1 MDYQILPVE
10 LVKPSPMNPRKTI
23 DEAAIAELADN
34 IEAQGLIQPITVRP
48 VAFDDRVENGEVIT
62 TPKAFEIVC
71 GERRYRAFCILNGS
85 HPDGSFSKIPA
96 IVREMTDAEAFDAM
110 ITENLQRQDVDPIE
124 EAFAF
129 AQLIK
134 TGKTAEEIA
143 VRFGKSIRFVQDRVK
158 LNSLIPEL
166 MVALKD
172 DKMSIAAAMIIS
184 KLNEKDQQQFYKT
197 YSQHYQGYTKSNAEN
212 FIASLFMTI
221 NKAAWNGDED
231 FEGGCN
237 CKCSECK
244 FNTNNHGCLFYEMN
258 GEGSGRCTNRA
269 KFSDKTLAYI
279 RQLLISRED
288 EFVKKDNPLVKG
300 KTVIAN
306 HEPGSYVSADTKEL
320 YKNVCNL
327 IDEMGLEVVD
337 PFKCFNGYCGYD
349 DERLQ
354 QKIDNG
360 EVYHY
365 LTIFDYSGVNIH
377 ERYGYV
383 NKKDLSVNCD
393 ENGLPM
399 KVKNI
404 IGTIEQE
411 EKMLDSAIAV
421 AGAKAINEYKTKING
436 ETSILDFEIEMLL
449 ALLLKSNWE
458 LRNKLNLTG
467 INDDEK
473 IVEFVQDTKDP
484 KLSVMSTALIIR
496 SYICSRLSEMQ
507 SLDLLRGYLEQFGNY
522 WLPDEY
528 NKAID
533 GVKKKHEKAK
543 ARATTELA
551 KLGYD
556 IHGKKIKNDDV
567 PKDIIEKHASMKA
580 KHPDSVI
587 LFRVGDVYETYGD
600 DAKVLSKIR
609 GLTLTQKATKG
620 SGMSLCGFP
629 HHALDTYLPKLI
641 RGGKRV
647 AICEDK

>member
-10 LVKPSPMNPRKTI
+10 LVRTSPMNPRKTI
-23 DEAAIAELADN
+23 DESAIAELAEN
-34 IEAQGLIQPITVRP
+34 IKAQGLIQPITVRP
-48 VAFDDRVENGEVIT
+48 VAFDDRVENGVVVT
-62 TPKAFEIVC
+62 TPKLYEIVC
-71 GERRYRAFCILNGS
+71 GERRYRAFSKLNES
-85 HPDGSFSKIPA
+85 NPDGSFSKIPA
-96 IVREMTDAEAFDAM
+96 IVRTMSDAEAFDAM

-221 NKAAWNGDED
+221 DKAAWHKKEDED
-231 FEGGCN
+231 FTGGCN
-237 CKCSECK
+237 CKCSECQ

-279 RQLLISRED
+279 KQLLISRED

-320 YKNVCNL
+320 YVKICDLLKAMN
-327 IDEMGLEVVD
+327 LEVVD
-337 PFKCFNGYCGYD
+337 PLKCFNGFCGYD

-365 LTIFDYSGVNIH
+365 LTIFDYSGVNIQD
-377 ERYGYV
+377 RYGYV

-411 EKMLDSAIAV
+411 EKMLNNSIAV
-421 AGAKAINEYKTKING
+421 AGGKAIYEHKTKIDS
-436 ETSILDFEIEMLL
+436 ETPLQDFEIEMLL
-449 ALLLKSNWE
+449 AILLKDNHD
-458 LRNKLNLTG
+458 LTVRLNLPG
-467 INDDEK
+467 YGDDDQ
-473 IVEFVQDTKDP
+473 IVKYVQDNK
-484 KLSVMSTALIIR
+484 KSAYQIIR
-496 SYICSRLSEMQ
+496 SYICSQLTYTQTSH
-507 SLDLLRGYLEQFGNY
+507 LLRNYLDQFGIQ
-522 WLPDEY
+522 WLSDEY

-533 GVKKKHEKAK
+533 GVRKKHEKAK
-543 ARATTELA
+543 ARAITELA

-556 IHGKKIKNDDV
+556 INGKKLKTEDK
-567 PKDIIEKHASMKA
+567 PKDFVTEHAKMKE

-587 LFRVGDVYETYGD
+587 LFRVGDFYETFGE
-600 DAKVLSKIR
+600 DAKTVSETLGI
-609 GLTLTQKATKG
+609 TLTKRKVPKG
-620 SGMSLCGFP
+620 TETALCGFP

-641 RGGKRV
+641 KGGVRV

>member
-23 DEAAIAELADN
+23 DEAAIAELAEN

-48 VAFDDRVENGEVIT
+48 VGINNNLY
-62 TPKAFEIVC
+62 EIVC
-71 GERRYRAFCILNGS
+71 GERRYRAFTKLNES
-85 HPDGSFSKIPA
+85 QPDGSFSKIPA
-96 IVREMTDAEAFDAM
+96 IVRIMSDEEAFDAM

-129 AQLIK
+129 GQLIK
-134 TGKTAEEIA
+134 NGKTAEEIA
-143 VRFGKSIRFVQDRVK
+143 IRFGKSIRFVQDRVK

-172 DKMSIAAAMIIS
+172 DKMSISAAMIIS
-184 KLNEKDQQQFYKT
+184 KLDEKEQQQFYKT

-221 NKAAWNGDED
+221 DKAAWKCEED
-231 FEGGCN
+231 FEGGCD

-244 FNTNNHGCLFYEMN
+244 FNTNNHGCLFYEMKVEAT
-258 GEGSGRCTNRA
+258 GGRCTNRR

-279 RQLLISRED
+279 RHLLISRED
-288 EFVKKDNPLVKG
+288 EFVKKDEPLVKG

-306 HEPGSYVSADTKEL
+306 HEPGSYVSTDTKEL
-320 YKNVCNL
+320 YVKICDLLKAMN
-327 IDEMGLEVVD
+327 LEVVD
-337 PFKCFNGYCGYD
+337 PFKCFNGFCGYE

-365 LTIFDYSGVNIH
+365 LTIFDYSGVRV
-377 ERYGYV
+377 EDRYGYV

-411 EKMLDSAIAV
+411 EKNLDNACLV
-421 AGAKAINEYKTKING
+421 AGAKAISDYKTKVDS
-436 ETSILDFEIEMLL
+436 ETPIDIFEYEMLL
-449 ALLLKSNWE
+449 ALLLKSNFE
-458 LRNKLNLTG
+458 LGNKLCVTG

-473 IVEFVQDTKDP
+473 IIDYVQNNKQ
-484 KLSVMSTALIIR
+484 SMALIIR
-496 SYICSRLSEMQ
+496 SYICSRLSETQ
-507 SLDLLRGYLEQFGNY
+507 SLHLLRNYLERFGTR

-528 NKAID
+528 NKAIE

-556 IHGKKIKNDDV
+556 IHGKKLKTEEAPRDFIA
-567 PKDIIEKHASMKA
+567 EHAKMKE
-580 KHPDSVI
+580 KHPDAVI
-587 LFRVGDVYETYGD
+587 LFRVGDFYETFGD
-600 DAKVLSKIR
+600 DAETISKML
-609 GLTLTQKATKG
+609 GLTITHRKAPKG
-620 SGMSLCGFP
+620 AEITLCGFP

-641 RGGKRV
+641 RAGLRA
-647 AICEDK
+647 AICEENK

>member
-1 MDYQILPVE
+1 MDYQILPVD

-23 DEAAIAELADN
+23 DEAAIAELAEN

-48 VAFDDRVENGEVIT
+48 VAFYDRVENGKVIT

-71 GERRYRAFCILNGS
+71 GERRYRAFSKLNES

-96 IVREMTDAEAFDAM
+96 IVRVMTDAEAFDAM

-237 CKCSECK
+237 CKCSECQ

-288 EFVKKDNPLVKG
+288 EFVKKNEPLVKG

-320 YKNVCNL
+320 YKKVCNL
-327 IDEMGLEVVD
+327 IDEIGLEVVD
-337 PFKCFNGYCGYD
+337 PFRCFNGYCGYD

-365 LTIFDYSGVNIH
+365 LTIFDYSGVNIQD
-377 ERYGYV
+377 RYGYV

-436 ETSILDFEIEMLL
+436 ETPILDFEFEMLL

-458 LRNKLNLTG
+458 LGNKLNVTG
-467 INDDEK
+467 IHDDEK
-473 IVEFVQDTKDP
+473 IVGYVQENKQDKTT
-484 KLSVMSTALIIR
+484 MALIIR
-496 SYICSRLSEMQ
+496 SYICSRLSETQ
-507 SLDLLRGYLEQFGNY
+507 SLHLLRDYLEQFGNR

-528 NKAID
+528 NKAIE

-556 IHGKKIKNDDV
+556 IHGNKLKNDDV
-567 PKDIIEKHASMKA
+567 PKDIIKQHASMKA

-587 LFRVGDVYETYGD
+587 LFRVGDFYETYGD
-600 DAKVLSKIR
+600 DANIVSKIL
-609 GLTLTQKATKG
+609 GIILTHRKAPKG
-620 SGMSLCGFP
+620 TEMTLCGFP
-629 HHALDTYLPKLI
+629 YHALDTYLPKLI
-641 RGGKRV
+641 RAGLKV
-647 AICEDK
+647 AICDCK

>member
-23 DEAAIAELADN
+23 DEAAIAELAEN

-71 GERRYRAFCILNGS
+71 GERRYRAFSKLNGS

-365 LTIFDYSGVNIH
+365 LTIFDYSGVNIQ

-393 ENGLPM
+393 ENGMPM

-421 AGAKAINEYKTKING
+421 AGAKAINVYKTKIDS
-436 ETSILDFEIEMLL
+436 ETPLQEFEIEMLL

-458 LRNKLNLTG
+458 LGNKLNVTG
-467 INDDEK
+467 IHDDEK
-473 IVEFVQDTKDP
+473 IVRYVQENKHDK
-484 KLSVMSTALIIR
+484 KSMALIIR
-496 SYICSRLSEMQ
+496 SYICSRLSETQ
-507 SLDLLRGYLEQFGNY
+507 SLHLLRGYLEQFGNR

-567 PKDIIEKHASMKA
+567 PKDIIEQHARMKA

-587 LFRVGDVYETYGD
+587 LFRVGDFYETYGD
-600 DAKVLSKIR
+600 DAKVLSKIL
-609 GLTLTQKATKG
+609 GLTLTQSKAPKG
-620 SGMSLCGFP
+620 SGVSLCGFP
-629 HHALDTYLPKLI
+629 HHALDNYLPKLI
-641 RGGKRV
+641 RGGQRV

>member
-23 DEAAIAELADN
+23 DEAAIAELAEN

-71 GERRYRAFCILNGS
+71 GERRYRAFSKLNGS

-96 IVREMTDAEAFDAM
+96 IVRTMTDSEAFDAM

-320 YKNVCNL
+320 YKKVCNL
-327 IDEMGLEVVD
+327 IDEIGLEVVD

-349 DERLQ
+349 DDRLQ

-365 LTIFDYSGVNIH
+365 LTIFDYSGVNIQ

-436 ETSILDFEIEMLL
+436 ETPILDFEFEMLL

-458 LRNKLNLTG
+458 LGNKLNVTG
-467 INDDEK
+467 IHDDEK
-473 IVEFVQDTKDP
+473 IVRYVQENKHDK
-484 KLSVMSTALIIR
+484 KSMALIIR
-496 SYICSRLSEMQ
+496 SYICSRLSETQ
-507 SLDLLRGYLEQFGNY
+507 SLHLLRGYLEQFGNR

-567 PKDIIEKHASMKA
+567 PKDIIEQHARMKA

-587 LFRVGDVYETYGD
+587 LFRVGDFYETYGD
-600 DAKVLSKIR
+600 DAKVLSKIL
-609 GLTLTQKATKG
+609 GLTLTQSKAPKG
-620 SGMSLCGFP
+620 SGVSLCGFP
-629 HHALDTYLPKLI
+629 HHALDNYLPKLI
-641 RGGKRV
+641 RGGQRV

>member
-23 DEAAIAELADN
+23 DEAAIAELAEN

-96 IVREMTDAEAFDAM
+96 IVRVMTDSEAFDAM

-288 EFVKKDNPLVKG
+288 ELVKKDNPLVKG

-327 IDEMGLEVVD
+327 IDEIGLEVVD

-349 DERLQ
+349 DDRLQ

-365 LTIFDYSGVNIH
+365 LTIFDYSGVNIQ

-436 ETSILDFEIEMLL
+436 EPILDFEIEMLL

-458 LRNKLNLTG
+458 LRNKLNITG

-473 IVEFVQDTKDP
+473 IIEYVQDTKDP
-484 KLSVMSTALIIR
+484 KMSRMSTALIIR
-496 SYICSRLSEMQ
+496 SYICSRLSETQ
-507 SLDLLRGYLEQFGNY
+507 SLHLLRGYLEQFGNY

-528 NKAID
+528 NKAIE

-587 LFRVGDVYETYGD
+587 LFRVGDFYETCGD
-600 DAKVLSKIR
+600 DAKVLSKIL
-609 GLTLTQKATKG
+609 GLTLIQSKAPSRK
-620 SGMSLCGFP
+620 GMSLCGFP

-641 RGGKRV
+641 RGGQRV

>member
-23 DEAAIAELADN
+23 DEAAIAELAEN

-71 GERRYRAFCILNGS
+71 GERRYRAFSKLNGS

-320 YKNVCNL
+320 YKKVCNL
-327 IDEMGLEVVD
+327 IDEIGLEVVD

-349 DERLQ
+349 DDRLQ

-365 LTIFDYSGVNIH
+365 LTIFDYSGVNIQ

-393 ENGLPM
+393 ENGMPM

-421 AGAKAINEYKTKING
+421 AGAKAINVYKTKIDS
-436 ETSILDFEIEMLL
+436 ETPLQEFEIEMLL

-458 LRNKLNLTG
+458 LGNKLNVTG
-467 INDDEK
+467 IHDDEK
-473 IVEFVQDTKDP
+473 IVRYVQENKHDK
-484 KLSVMSTALIIR
+484 KSMALIIR
-496 SYICSRLSEMQ
+496 SYICSRLSETQ
-507 SLDLLRGYLEQFGNY
+507 SLHLLRGYLEQFGNR

-567 PKDIIEKHASMKA
+567 PKDIIEQHARMKA

-587 LFRVGDVYETYGD
+587 LFRVGDFYETYGD
-600 DAKVLSKIR
+600 DAKVLSKIL
-609 GLTLTQKATKG
+609 GLTLTQSKAPKG
-620 SGMSLCGFP
+620 SGVSLCGFP
-629 HHALDTYLPKLI
+629 HHALDNYLPKLI
-641 RGGKRV
+641 RGGQRV

>member
-23 DEAAIAELADN
+23 DEAAIAELAEN
-34 IEAQGLIQPITVRP
+34 IKAQGLIQPITVRP
-48 VAFDDRVENGEVIT
+48 VDFDDRLEDGEIIT

-71 GERRYRAFCILNGS
+71 GERRYRAFSKLNES
-85 HPDGSFSKIPA
+85 HNDGSFSMIPA
-96 IVREMTDAEAFDAM
+96 IVRTMTDAEAFDAM

-129 AQLIK
+129 SQLIK

-221 NKAAWNGDED
+221 NKAAWNCDED

-237 CKCSECK
+237 CKCSECQ

-258 GEGSGRCTNRA
+258 GEGSGRCTNRD

-288 EFVKKDNPLVKG
+288 EFVKKNEPLVKW
-300 KTVIAN
+300 KIVIAN
-306 HEPGSYVSADTKEL
+306 HDPGSYVSADTKEL
-320 YKNVCNL
+320 YKKVCNL

-337 PFKCFNGYCGYD
+337 PFKCFNGFCGYN

-365 LTIFDYSGVNIH
+365 LTIFDYSGVNIQ

-411 EKMLDSAIAV
+411 EKMLDNACAV
-421 AGAKAINEYKTKING
+421 AGGKAIYEHKTKIDS
-436 ETSILDFEIEMLL
+436 ETPLQEFEIEMLL
-449 ALLLKSNWE
+449 AILLKGNYD
-458 LRNKLNLTG
+458 LANKLNLPG
-467 INDDEK
+467 YGDDEQ
-473 IVEFVQDTKDP
+473 IVKFVQTNK
-484 KLSVMSTALIIR
+484 KSAYYIIR
-496 SYICSRLSEMQ
+496 SYICSQMSNTPTNY
-507 SLDLLRGYLEQFGNY
+507 LLRDYLEQFGTR

-528 NKAID
+528 NKAIES
-533 GVKKKHEKAK
+533 VKKKHEKAK

-556 IHGKKIKNDDV
+556 IHGKTLKNDDV
-567 PKDIIEKHASMKA
+567 PKDIIEQHTKMKA

-587 LFRVGDVYETYGD
+587 LFRVGDFYETYGD
-600 DAKVLSKIR
+600 DAKVLSKIL
-609 GLTLTQKATKG
+609 GITLTHRKAPKG
-620 SGMSLCGFP
+620 TEMTLCGFP
-629 HHALDTYLPKLI
+629 RHALDTYLPKLI
-641 RGGKRV
+641 RSGQRV
-647 AICEDK
+647 AICEDKR

>member
-23 DEAAIAELADN
+23 DEAAIAELAEN
-34 IEAQGLIQPITVRP
+34 IKAQGLIQPITVRP

-71 GERRYRAFCILNGS
+71 GERRYRAFSKLNES

-96 IVREMTDAEAFDAM
+96 IVRVMTDAEAFDAM

-221 NKAAWNGDED
+221 DKAAWHKKEDED
-231 FEGGCN
+231 FTGGCN
-237 CKCSECK
+237 CKCSECQ

-279 RQLLISRED
+279 KQLLISRED

-320 YKNVCNL
+320 YVKICDLLKAMN
-327 IDEMGLEVVD
+327 LEVVD
-337 PFKCFNGYCGYD
+337 PFKCFNGHCGYD

-365 LTIFDYSGVNIH
+365 LTVFDYSGVNIQD
-377 ERYGYV
+377 RYGYV

-411 EKMLDSAIAV
+411 DKMLNNSIAV
-421 AGAKAINEYKTKING
+421 AGAKAINEYKTKIDS
-436 ETSILDFEIEMLL
+436 ETPLQEFEREMLL
-449 ALLLKSNWE
+449 AILLKGNYDIRS
-458 LRNKLNLTG
+458 KFNLLG
-467 INDDEK
+467 YNGEDEQ
-473 IVEFVQDTKDP
+473 IVKFVQTNKEF
-484 KLSVMSTALIIR
+484 AYYIIR
-496 SYICSRLSEMQ
+496 SFICSQMSNTPTNC
-507 SLDLLRGYLEQFGNY
+507 LLRDYLEQFGNR

-528 NKAID
+528 NKAIE

-556 IHGKKIKNDDV
+556 IHGKKLKNDDV
-567 PKDIIEKHASMKA
+567 PKDIIEQHASMKA
-580 KHPDSVI
+580 KHPDTVI
-587 LFRVGDVYETYGD
+587 LFRVGDFYETYGD
-600 DAKVLSKIR
+600 DAKILSKKL
-609 GLTLTQKATKG
+609 GLTLTHRKAPKG
-620 SGMSLCGFP
+620 TEMTLCGFP
-629 HHALDTYLPKLI
+629 YHALDTYLPKLI
-641 RGGKRV
+641 RGGQRV
-647 AICEDK
+647 AICDDKR